1 MRNDGK
7 RSVKVYQDFWF
18 RQVQGWRGLLP
29 KLEET
34 GGRDNL
40 GQEMN
45 LSSEDP

>member
-1 MRNDGK
+1 MT
-7 RSVKVYQDFWF
+7 
-18 RQVQGWRGLLP
+18 RQVELLS

-45 LSSEDP
+45 LNPENPFQGSRQLHHSGALQRV